1 MTDKKWILYFYLH
14 LFYKISTCLL
24 TMDDFYIFKYR
35 KFISAIKY
43 PIFSIRFACPTDYNP
58 YFNQK
63 FLPLIPWTLRNVM
76 AYLVDFHSN
85 LKKMTFLSNGNSL
98 NIDFQGTEGLSRN
111 LVSTLLPYFNWS
123 LSKSYLPLWIGSIL
137 KMWNSIW
144 QIKSEFS
151 TFTFIY
157 SSKSPHVYLPWM
169 TSTFLNTGSSYLP

>member
-14 LFYKISTCLL
+14 LFFKISTCLL

-43 PIFSIRFACPTDYNP
+43 PIFSIRGGNSYSGINW
-58 YFNQK
+58 N
-63 FLPLIPWTLRNVM
+63 IPWTLQNVM

-85 LKKMTFLSNGNSL
+85 FKKMTFLSNGNSL

-111 LVSTLLPYFNWS
+111 L
-123 LSKSYLPLWIGSIL
+123 I

-144 QIKSEFS
+144 LIKSKFS
-151 TFTFIY
+151 TFTFIH
-157 SSKSPHVYLPWM
+157 SSKSPHVYLPW
-169 TSTFLNTGSSYLP
+169 SEISQICNSFLSQISVCSYISVQLNCT